1 MLRTCG
7 VVMVG
12 VSLLCPALVIF
23 APQSALSLPAGTV
36 VAVNPV
42 EISKVAKP
50 LIVLIEA
57 DGENGSGVL
66 IAKANGR
73 YTVLTAAHVL
83 ADRQKTY
90 RITTANDG
98 TEHQLIKSSIQSFP
112 NNVDLATV
120 EFASSN
126 SYATAKIGNS
136 DNAVEGSSAF
146 VAGYPRTTLTITNSV
161 YNFREGKI
169 IANSAKPMAGGYA
182 IIYSAHTLPGMS
194 GGGVFN
200 EAGELIAIHGRG
212 DIDTTLKVDEVN
224 PNVRFKTGN
233 DLGIPI
239 NTFVKLVKNLSTP
252 TTTLIAAQP
261 ASNRSLTEAS
271 TFFVQ
276 GLDSAQKRQHTAAIA
291 SYSQAIKAND
301 RFAAAYLN
309 RGISK
314 SAVGDNRGSL
324 ADQNRSLVIDPN
336 QPVALLN
343 RGVARYN
350 QGDQAG
356 ALQDYNAAIK
366 LQPDDPVA
374 YLNRAILNN
383 DLQKREEAVADY
395 TKVIEYWPTLVSA
408 YYHRG
413 ILQMQLGKNAAAFE
427 DLDQTIA
434 LQPKH
439 PQALLNRGNLKFQLG
454 NGNGAVS
461 DYTQAIEFKPD
472 YALAYANRAS
482 AYLKIRRIPA
492 ARQDLQKAAQL
503 YQQQG
508 NQAKYQEMIALYQK
522 LGGR

>member
-7 VVMVG
+7 VVMIGVG
-12 VSLLCPALVIF
+12 LLCPALVIF
-23 APQSALSLPAGTV
+23 APPSSLSLPAGST

-42 EISKVAKP
+42 EISKMAKP
-50 LIVLIEA
+50 LVVLIET

-83 ADRQKTY
+83 ADRQKSY
-90 RITTANDG
+90 RITTSIDG
-98 TEHQLIKSSIQSFP
+98 TKHQLIKSSIQSFP
-112 NNVDLATV
+112 NSVDLATV

-126 SYATAKIGNS
+126 SYGTAKIGNS
-136 DNAVEGSSAF
+136 DNAAEGSNAF

-212 DIDTTLKVDEVN
+212 DIDTTLKADEVN

-239 NTFVKLVKNLSTP
+239 NTFVKFVKNLSSP
-252 TTTLIAAQP
+252 TTLIAAQP
-261 ASNRSLTEAS
+261 TSNRSLTEAS

-276 GLDSAQKRQHTAAIA
+276 GLDSAQKRQHTSAIV
-291 SYSQAIKAND
+291 SYNQAIKANSS
-301 RFAAAYLN
+301 FAAAYMN

-314 SAVGDNRGSL
+314 SAIGDNQGSL
-324 ADQNRSLVIDPN
+324 ADQNRSLAIDPN

-350 QGDQAG
+350 QGDKAG

-374 YLNRAILNN
+374 YFNRAILNS
-383 DLQKREEAVADY
+383 DLQRRSEAVADY
-395 TKVIEYWPTLVSA
+395 TKVIEYWPTSVLA
-408 YYHRG
+408 YYNRG
-413 ILQMQLGKNAAAFE
+413 ILQMQLGKNGEAFE
-427 DLDQTIA
+427 DFDRTIA

-454 NGNGAVS
+454 NGSGAVS
-461 DYTQAIEFKPD
+461 DYTEAIELKPD

-508 NQAKYQEMIALYQK
+508 NQAKYQEMITLYQK